1 FALSVSYVIG
11 ILRNW
16 TDTTILLFCFFIIL
30 VTIFLRLFFCG
41 VHVYFSTGKYRR
53 FLEIF
58 FRQKRTS
65 TLDSHFRKG
74 LKIISKKGRGSA
86 PWFLLTSTSGENTSL
101 LKDIKLPVF
110 HNKWINNS
118 PNQVRTI
125 RWCFFRDLSVLEL
138 SSKIYDNPGLF
149 NAVIKL
155 LSLRITKKHPPQGV
169 LLVIPVEQLTSREYT
184 DIQVSSHKVRTF
196 IEQISLHLHKSI
208 PVFLVISG
216 CEHISGY
223 SALAQKIQQKN
234 GKHHQIFWT
243 TNKLAPN
250 VSGYDSSYIL
260 SSLKSNITLSIC
272 NVLDDNLSGQ
282 EKNEILLFPDKLNDL
297 KNSLDAFISTFCID
311 NMFFSQAEISGVC
324 LSGDIVLSESE
335 NYSFAD
341 ILISEILPQIQ
352 NSEPAHANKRITKI
366 SFKSV
371 ILMSVCFFIGC
382 SAYSSYNVYGI
393 KPGSADSSTFL
404 IEQILKY
411 EEEVKSNLL
420 YFPFEFVL
428 YDRYLSFKRE
438 LDKYTKYETSPASQR
453 IAEYKRRFM
462 EASPSGKRDL
472 ILSLSSA
479 LIVWDKMAENDS
491 LSLLAK
497 YPSIHESLKITKP
510 LEKISSIASL
520 AIERDEIQK
529 QSGIKNI
536 ELFRDFLTELIKSD
550 PSYSWFV
557 SEYVNIPAVNITDFW
572 EDEDTSVYLSGI
584 WTQQGQNKLH
594 IWYTHIKEAYGRD
607 NVPEDFSSFVQNLDE
622 NRQEQFSHFI
632 MAIARVRKHSHSGLM
647 SPLQLSD
654 IIHNRSSEHKF
665 FQFIDQELRDIPA
678 SSAQEWLSDFRGL
691 YRLFSLKKDNGI
703 QRQIKKIDLIFRTY
717 LLSFFYGR
725 KMYRVPEYISI
736 WMDWQ
741 NVLCN
746 AVDSELHAASSV
758 ELIRNAI
765 RLDPKNNLVILFDE
779 FKKIRSIINANNTQ
793 PVIDSVWDIY
803 EQQIFQLLDQAVTYT
818 GCWVN
823 EQWRNSVLN
832 QLNSDEHY
840 LGHTEMQSRIYKK
853 IVGFLKGPANGFL
866 VIDPDGARLLSF
878 KGRSISFSPSFIG
891 FINSIISPDDL
902 IDIQFRERTQNKDE
916 LINIQE
922 QLDTFNNTLQKV
934 ESQPYKITITS
945 APATIPGNSRVKPIG
960 TTLILECKTVNNTL
974 RSMNFADSDI
984 FTWYPGSCNS
994 VIIDIAFP
1002 DFSAIYKFTGESA
1015 WIDFINKFSD
1025 GEDELMTEDFS
1036 PESRSLLES
1045 MGIKGI
1051 LVRYKLSDASNLIQ
1065 ASIEWEQLKLEKDKL
1080 ENLNTNLSNK
1090 LFAKYSWEN
1099 SGWISK
1105 IPSNITICPA
1115 VRE

>member
-1 FALSVSYVIG
+1 
-11 ILRNW
+11 
-16 TDTTILLFCFFIIL
+16 
-30 VTIFLRLFFCG
+30 
-41 VHVYFSTGKYRR
+41 
-53 FLEIF
+53 
-58 FRQKRTS
+58 
-65 TLDSHFRKG
+65 
-74 LKIISKKGRGSA
+74 
-86 PWFLLTSTSGENTSL
+86 
-101 LKDIKLPVF
+101 
-110 HNKWINNS
+110 
-118 PNQVRTI
+118 
-125 RWCFFRDLSVLEL
+125 
-138 SSKIYDNPGLF
+138 
-149 NAVIKL
+149 
-155 LSLRITKKHPPQGV
+155 
-169 LLVIPVEQLTSREYT
+169 
-184 DIQVSSHKVRTF
+184 
-196 IEQISLHLHKSI
+196 
-208 PVFLVISG
+208 
-216 CEHISGY
+216 
-223 SALAQKIQQKN
+223 
-234 GKHHQIFWT
+234 
-243 TNKLAPN
+243 
-250 VSGYDSSYIL
+250 
-260 SSLKSNITLSIC
+260 
-272 NVLDDNLSGQ
+272 
-282 EKNEILLFPDKLNDL
+282 
-297 KNSLDAFISTFCID
+297 
-311 NMFFSQAEISGVC
+311 
-324 LSGDIVLSESE
+324 
-335 NYSFAD
+335 
-341 ILISEILPQIQ
+341 
-352 NSEPAHANKRITKI
+352 
-366 SFKSV
+366 
-371 ILMSVCFFIGC
+371 
-382 SAYSSYNVYGI
+382 
-393 KPGSADSSTFL
+393 
-404 IEQILKY
+404 
-411 EEEVKSNLL
+411 
-420 YFPFEFVL
+420 
-428 YDRYLSFKRE
+428 
-438 LDKYTKYETSPASQR
+438 
-453 IAEYKRRFM
+453 YKRRFM

-823 EQWRNSVLN
+823 EQ
-832 QLNSDEHY
+832 
-840 LGHTEMQSRIYKK
+840 
-853 IVGFLKGPANGFL
+853 
-866 VIDPDGARLLSF
+866 
-878 KGRSISFSPSFIG
+878 
-891 FINSIISPDDL
+891 
-902 IDIQFRERTQNKDE
+902 
-916 LINIQE
+916 
-922 QLDTFNNTLQKV
+922 
-934 ESQPYKITITS
+934 
-945 APATIPGNSRVKPIG
+945 
-960 TTLILECKTVNNTL
+960 
-974 RSMNFADSDI
+974 
-984 FTWYPGSCNS
+984 
-994 VIIDIAFP
+994 
-1002 DFSAIYKFTGESA
+1002 
-1015 WIDFINKFSD
+1015 
-1025 GEDELMTEDFS
+1025 
-1036 PESRSLLES
+1036 
-1045 MGIKGI
+1045 
-1051 LVRYKLSDASNLIQ
+1051 
-1065 ASIEWEQLKLEKDKL
+1065 
-1080 ENLNTNLSNK
+1080 
-1090 LFAKYSWEN
+1090 
-1099 SGWISK
+1099 
-1105 IPSNITICPA
+1105 
-1115 VRE
+1115 